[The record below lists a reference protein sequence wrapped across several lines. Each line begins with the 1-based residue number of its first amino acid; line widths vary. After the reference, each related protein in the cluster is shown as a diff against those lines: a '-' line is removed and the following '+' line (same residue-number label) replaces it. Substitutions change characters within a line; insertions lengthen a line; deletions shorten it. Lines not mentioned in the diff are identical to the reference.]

1 MTLAA
6 TFWITHVKQFH
17 ASMDAA
23 SCQQDGLHGCR
34 PPSPSARRNQF
45 IRWNSE
51 RVDEGVVTA
60 RRPDLLKIGSVGLS
74 VTPARKS
81 SYLWRRSPGLRCL
94 SLSESHWL
102 AVEAKS
108 RMQCSTVSHV
118 ICRIQ
123 IT

>member
-1 MTLAA
+1 MTLN
-6 TFWITHVKQFH
+6 ISVCIPQMGQCQKSVDS
-17 ASMDAA
+17 ASHP
-23 SCQQDGLHGCR
+23 QERRHGCR
-34 PPSPSARRNQF
+34 HPPPPAHPNQF

-60 RRPDLLKIGSVGLS
+60 LRSGLLKIGSMWLY

-81 SYLWRRSPGLRCL
+81 SYLWRRPCGLRCL

-118 ICRIQ
+118 ISRIR

>member
-1 MTLAA
+1 MWLY
-6 TFWITHVKQFH
+6 
-17 ASMDAA
+17 
-23 SCQQDGLHGCR
+23 
-34 PPSPSARRNQF
+34 
-45 IRWNSE
+45 
-51 RVDEGVVTA
+51 
-60 RRPDLLKIGSVGLS
+60 

-81 SYLWRRSPGLRCL
+81 SYLWRRPCGLRCL

-118 ICRIQ
+118 ISRIQ